1 MKLREIEKLPTIVHF
16 DISADKIERA
26 KNFYNKLFGWKIEKS
41 PGPIEYYLIETRT
54 SKGEISITGGIAK
67 REKDYQ
73 KITNF
78 IEVPSIDESIANIKM
93 LGGKIIEPK
102 TAIPTVGYIAGCLD
116 TEDNILGIIE
126 LNQNPK

>member
-1 MKLREIEKLPTIVHF
+1 MSRVTHF
-16 DISADKIERA
+16 EISANQPEKMA
-26 KNFYNKLFGWKIEKS
+26 AFYEAVFGWKIEKS
-41 PGPIEYYLIETRT
+41 LGPTEYYLIETRT
-54 SKGEISITGGIAK
+54 SKGEIGITGGIAK

-78 IEVPSIDESIANIKM
+78 IEVPSIDESIANVKL

-116 TEDNILGIIE
+116 TEDNIFGIIE
-126 LNQNPK
+126 INTNPE